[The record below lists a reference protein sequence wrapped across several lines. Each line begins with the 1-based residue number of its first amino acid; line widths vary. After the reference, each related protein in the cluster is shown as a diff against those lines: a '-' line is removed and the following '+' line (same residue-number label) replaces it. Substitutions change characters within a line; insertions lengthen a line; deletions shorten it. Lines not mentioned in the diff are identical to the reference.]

1 MEPDWE
7 NAASAHYTLKI
18 MTWVALAVTP
28 LVMAY
33 QAFTY
38 WVFRQRIG
46 AQHIPVAHALQPSG
60 ATSADSSDS
69 SPKGLTMPRTAKPP
83 RILVV
88 GGGYAGLFTALRVLK
103 KLRKDEAT
111 VTVVDPRSYMTY
123 LPFLPEA
130 AGGNV
135 ADRNLVAPLRPALK
149 GADVV
154 TGHVVGVDHTR
165 RTVTVVPP
173 AGDEYEL
180 DFDYLVVATG
190 SVSRTFPVP
199 GLADHGIGLK
209 TVEEAVSLRNHVLWQ
224 LDKADSTTDPDA
236 RRKALTFV
244 FVGGGFAGVEAVGEI
259 EDMAR
264 DAAKNYRQISRD
276 DMRFILVEAANRIL
290 PEMGPDL
297 GLWTK
302 RKLEER
308 GIEVYLETSM
318 ESCVDQQVVL
328 KNGVE
333 TPASTIVWT
342 AGVKPSPLLT
352 DFGLPLGPR
361 GHIDTAATLQV
372 QGFDNVWSA
381 GDNAQVPDLAVGEGA
396 WCPPNA
402 QHACRQ
408 ATVLGDNIIARL
420 RGRRQQEYKHK
431 NLGAVASIGL
441 HKGVAIMFGRIK
453 LKGRPAWWFHRLYH
467 GAMMPTMNRKIRVFL
482 DWTLAMFLRR
492 ETVGLPEMAH
502 PREAFVEAALPE
514 PMLRRANRS
523 GNLSLVTGDGH
534 SVR

>member
-1 MEPDWE
+1 
-7 NAASAHYTLKI
+7 
-18 MTWVALAVTP
+18 
-28 LVMAY
+28 
-33 QAFTY
+33 
-38 WVFRQRIG
+38 
-46 AQHIPVAHALQPSG
+46 
-60 ATSADSSDS
+60 
-69 SPKGLTMPRTAKPP
+69 MPNSRARKLP
-83 RILVV
+83 RILIV
-88 GGGYAGLFTALRVLK
+88 GGGYAGLYTALRVLK
-103 KLRKDEAT
+103 KLRGDEAT

-149 GADVV
+149 KAEVV
-154 TGHVVGVDHTR
+154 TGHVVAVDHTR
-165 RTVTVVPP
+165 KTATVTPV

-180 DFDYLVVATG
+180 GFDYLVVATG
-190 SVSRTFPVP
+190 SVSRTFPIP
-199 GLADHGIGLK
+199 GLAEHAIGLK
-209 TVEEAVSLRNHVLWQ
+209 TVEEAIGLRNHVLWQ
-224 LDKADSTTDPDA
+224 LDKADSTTDPDV

-264 DAAKNYRQISRD
+264 DAAKNYRHISRD
-276 DMRFILVEAANRIL
+276 DMRFVLVEAANRIL

-302 RKLEER
+302 EKLEQR
-308 GIEVYLETSM
+308 GIEVHLNTSM
-318 ESCVDQQVVL
+318 ESCVDQHVVL
-328 KNGVE
+328 KNGLE

-342 AGVKPSPLLT
+342 AGVKPSPLLA
-352 DFGLPLGPR
+352 DFGLPLGPK

-372 QGFDNVWSA
+372 QGFDYVWSA
-381 GDNAQVPDLAVGEGA
+381 GDNAQVPDLAVGDGA

-420 RGRRQQEYKHK
+420 RGHRQKEYKHK

-441 HKGVAIMFGRIK
+441 HKGVAIMFGKLR

-482 DWTLAMFLRR
+482 DWTLAVFLRR
-492 ETVGLPEMAH
+492 ETVGLPEMTH
-502 PREAFVEAALPE
+502 PRDAFVDAARPE
-514 PMLRRANRS
+514 PMLRRADRANSLALIADDGRS
-523 GNLSLVTGDGH
+523 AG
-534 SVR
+534 